1 MDVLLDNCLNRGSCT
16 YISFPVALFSVYWA
30 VDAVKFHTVVLTL
43 VIDTTI
49 EDFLKVM
56 MRFGQIMATQGQDK
70 DESAVRA
77 LVAEH

>member
-1 MDVLLDNCLNRGSCT
+1 M
-16 YISFPVALFSVYWA
+16 YWA